1 MAETAAPVEAAVE
14 AAADLAETAAPATVA
29 AVAAVDTFLPAATA
43 AILPEASI
51 LPRQR
56 AALEPAAVAATM
68 VMAEPAAPAS
78 LYLFTLR
85 RPMMTFY
92 LYKDNVLVNS
102 IEASESFCA
111 KYCKE
116 NGYTYAAAPV
126 SATAPPPSDT
136 DPVTWAAMAAAIRE
150 GVNEV

>member
-1 MAETAAPVEAAVE
+1 
-14 AAADLAETAAPATVA
+14 
-29 AVAAVDTFLPAATA
+29 
-43 AILPEASI
+43 
-51 LPRQR
+51 
-56 AALEPAAVAATM
+56 
-68 VMAEPAAPAS
+68 
-78 LYLFTLR
+78 
-85 RPMMTFY
+85 MTFY

-102 IEASESFCA
+102 IESSESFCA